1 MDWRDGKDD
10 RHGQS
15 DFAGG
20 GGQKWRLRTLA
31 ALVALAALCAATA
44 LSLAPAAADGHF
56 LPEDAELVFSLKDN
70 PSNTVAPGDEFTV
83 EAAIRFS
90 THNPEWRL
98 SLGDGLLRMTGLVWE
113 ETNGSRLA
121 ASSQNVMGYRYYAPT
136 NASGNTGGNRSMGM
150 VRALDGRTAVARDNR
165 NNGTLYIYDAWN
177 KEQALII
184 TPPAGAQS
192 FGTSAR
198 RSINLPRSGNTGNL
212 NYHFMGTAIAV
223 WHETEALA
231 WMFVGAPTT
240 SSDVGRLYVYSI
252 DWATDPPTATLHG
265 TMEPPATEYRNRGAL
280 NNYANYGSAVGIS
293 ADGSTLAVGAP
304 KMNMIGAVY
313 VYSRP
318 DGAGRNWGDIAYDDG
333 IKLTVTAVP
342 PWGDTATDTATNGAV
357 DYTSASAC
365 DDYCKRAR
373 AAWGSELGQRTVALS
388 GDGRVLAV
396 GAPAR
401 EFPDT
406 LDGGAFTSANWHDQ
420 SGEAYVFVAPS
431 GGWQAAENA
440 VAGKTVVPA
449 RTAAPADFSPD
460 THVSPGP
467 RKRITS
473 PTATLRQSQWADAE
487 GWYRFGQQTQI
498 SRDGTTVAI
507 STTGPEGSTET
518 SAGGPQRAYI
528 FQVDDADDWLELP
541 AACCTLPDA
550 TFSNVG
556 TFGAPGWGWLAL
568 SGDGSTMLTADPSYH
583 NYGGL
588 NWADRGRITVF
599 KRPTDG
605 QWADDNGATQDDNT
619 WYLHH
624 TDGNRWGA
632 NWAYPVYSLD
642 GQRLVINELGTSPY
656 QWGGFIRDSGGG
668 RAWFSD
674 QECTVSLVE
683 GEATTT
689 CPIAIDGKVVVP
701 EGYQRSETTIGGQV
715 TLQAI
720 QHHQEA
726 NGAARVRVLEERVL
740 TATPLKV
747 RIDKVRQL
755 VEVKF
760 ELATDTRGTSYSHDD
775 RPFPS
780 SIAAGQSTRLELQL
794 LNEHGQAS
802 AAGSA
807 ASIVVSTSFGTLGT
821 SIGGGCSGSASP
833 TCVIDVDALT
843 AANSDAIPI
852 TLTHGGTAGSAQVS
866 ATVISASDR
875 QVFRTEARA
884 VALTGAPGAL
894 AIAAPGAALLNIGT
908 PDSGAAKDDRDLL
921 TLSVSATDKLG
932 QTVAPP
938 ATGVQRATLTGPD
951 GKRVTSGVELEWPLG
966 GADNPSLDG
975 NGNRQVRVNVNR
987 AAAQPLANGE
997 YTLEVRAGSLS
1008 ATQTFIVGGSPAT
1021 LTLGEVEG
1029 TLAEGEQ
1036 VSLTAIVLD
1045 ADGNSVP
1052 DDTPIDWSAT
1062 DVGTTTVLVQLSAEA
1077 RTTDGQASATWLVLS
1092 AGATAVRAQ
1101 AGDAVDL
1108 RLLDVA
1114 AAMAAA
1120 EPAEPPSPADGLR
1133 RASPGLATW
1142 VGEGSTT
1149 AAALLDDLPGVDSI
1163 LFWSISENRWLR
1175 YARSDGRPV
1184 PGSFNF
1190 EVVTGAV
1197 LWIAE

>member
-1 MDWRDGKDD
+1 MW
-10 RHGQS
+10 
-15 DFAGG
+15 GG
-20 GGQKWRLRTLA
+20 GYKRLLTLA
-31 ALVALAALCAATA
+31 ALSALIALGAAAV

-56 LPEDAELVFSLKDN
+56 LPDNPELVISLKDSSDN
-70 PSNTVAPGDEFTV
+70 IVAPGSEFTV
-83 EAAIRFS
+83 EAALRFS
-90 THNPEWRL
+90 SHHPEWRL
-98 SLGDGLLRMTGLVWE
+98 RISDGSMRLYGQLEWE
-113 ETNGSRLA
+113 SSGSTRLTRPNA
-121 ASSQNVMGYRYYAPT
+121 QNVMGYSYYRPT
-136 NASGNTGGNRSMGM
+136 NAAGAFGGNRSMGM

-212 NYHFMGTAIAV
+212 DYHFMGTAIAV

-252 DWATDPPTATLHG
+252 NWATDPPTATLHG

-280 NNYANYGSAVGIS
+280 NNYANYGSAVTIS

-333 IKLTVTAVP
+333 VKLTVTAVP

-373 AAWGSELGQRTVALS
+373 AAWWSELGQRTVALS
-388 GDGRVLAV
+388 ADGRVLAV

-498 SRDGTTVAI
+498 SRDGTTIAI
-507 STTGPEGSTET
+507 STTGPEGSTAT

-568 SGDGSTMLTADPSYH
+568 SGDGSTMLTADPSHH
-583 NYGGL
+583 NYGGV

-605 QWADDNGATQDDNT
+605 QWADDNGATQDGNT

-674 QECTVSLVE
+674 QECTVSVVE
-683 GEATTT
+683 GVATTT
-689 CPIAIDGKVVVP
+689 CPISLADANVLVPTGTPDG
-701 EGYQRSETTIGGQV
+701 TMTIGGQI

-720 QHHQEA
+720 QHHQVT
-726 NGAARVRVLEERVL
+726 NGSSRVQVLDERVV
-740 TATPLKV
+740 TAKPLEV
-747 RIDKVRQL
+747 RIGRVRQL
-755 VEVKF
+755 AEVNL
-760 ELATDTRGTSYSHDD
+760 ELATDTRGTSFSADD
-775 RPFPS
+775 RPFPAVL
-780 SIAAGQSTRLELQL
+780 AAGERTQLELQL
-794 LNEHGQAS
+794 LNENGKAS
-802 AAGSA
+802 AAGA
-807 ASIVVSTSFGTLGT
+807 ASSVRIYTNVGVLDSSLGCVRSGAATAVCAINLDNLTGTN
-821 SIGGGCSGSASP
+821 SG
-833 TCVIDVDALT
+833 
-843 AANSDAIPI
+843 AIPI
-852 TLTHGGTAGSAQVS
+852 TLTHSGTAGAALVRAS
-866 ATVISASDR
+866 VISTNGDIFDPQAIS
-875 QVFRTEARA
+875 
-884 VALTGAPGAL
+884 VALTGPPASL
-894 AIAAPGAALLNIGT
+894 SIAAPGGGLLNIGT
-908 PDSGAAKDDRDLL
+908 PDSGADKDDRDVL
-921 TLSVSATDKLG
+921 TLAVSATDAAG
-932 QTVAPP
+932 NTVAMP
-938 ATGVQRATLTGPD
+938 TSGSQRVTLTDPD
-951 GKRVTSGVELEWPLG
+951 GERVASGVELEWPLG
-966 GADNPSLDG
+966 GADSPTLNAAG
-975 NGNRQVRVNVNR
+975 QRQVRVNVNR

-997 YTLEVRAGSLS
+997 YTLEVRAGALT
-1008 ATQTFIVGGSPAT
+1008 ATQTFSVSGGPAAIT
-1021 LTLGEVEG
+1021 LSEPDGSL
-1029 TLAEGEQ
+1029 EQ
-1036 VSLTAIVLD
+1036 GGRFSLTAAIVD
-1045 ADGNSVP
+1045 ADGAPVP
-1052 DDTPIDWSAT
+1052 DGTAVEWRSQGI
-1062 DVGTTTVLVQLSAEA
+1062 GTTPGPVRLAADTTTTNGAASAEFLSILSGTVYVTA
-1077 RTTDGQASATWLVLS
+1077 ESGGIKQLALLRIADPADAVSGPRGLAADLSSTTPNSYAVWSGAAPVAASALYQSLPPTVVTLS
-1092 AGATAVRAQ
+1092 QALAAGWRHYD
-1101 AGDAVDL
+1101 G
-1108 RLLDVA
+1108 A
-1114 AAMAAA
+1114 AARDFTI
-1120 EPAEPPSPADGLR
+1120 PPGA
-1133 RASPGLATW
+1133 
-1142 VGEGSTT
+1142 
-1149 AAALLDDLPGVDSI
+1149 I
-1163 LFWSISENRWLR
+1163 LWL
-1175 YARSDGRPV
+1175 SGR
-1184 PGSFNF
+1184 
-1190 EVVTGAV
+1190 
-1197 LWIAE
+1197 